1 MASVT
6 GPPSTA
12 SAPSWTR
19 TAASGREARAR
30 PARPAPAHSRPA
42 GPNTTPV
49 RMPAATQPS
58 GSPAAA
64 ASGVSGSVTAI
75 HA

>member
-1 MASVT
+1 MASVG
-6 GPPSTA
+6 GPPSSA

-19 TAASGREARAR
+19 TAASGNAASAR
-30 PARPAPAHSRPA
+30 PAGPAPAHSRPA

-49 RMPAATQPS
+49 RIPAATQRS
-58 GSPAAA
+58 GLPAAA
-64 ASGVSGSVTAI
+64 ASGIPGSVTAI